1 MDKSKKNIL
10 LVIRR
15 GASELEWIAPVIK
28 NINFRFNLYTFY
40 LSESS
45 YKSCVADKISSSIIK
60 KYQKKQFIQK
70 KENNLILKIIR
81 KLLPKKFFFKQIS
94 ELIHDTKY
102 LKLKLSIKEKEK
114 IDIVLTEFGNY
125 SFWLNSLKIRR
136 SQK

>member
-125 SFWLNSLKIRR
+125 SFWLN
-136 SQK
+136 